1 MQIPFK
7 PLNQIHD
14 EGGNSKFTSCFLL
27 YFDNLLW
34 NHFSEFWV
42 SCFLN
47 SCFIFVIWIG
57 KSYFILVKQVLYELC
72 FCLFVYV
79 GKEVAKIFTQVS
91 VTKREAEIKL
101 DHNDFE
107 ERKQIN
113 KRKKLILEGKDPDE
127 EERRKVEEQKQR
139 RKTFKRYEKNK
150 FKQRRKEIKKFV
162 EENSVKKIDTVK
174 S

>member
-1 MQIPFK
+1 MY
-7 PLNQIHD
+7 L
-14 EGGNSKFTSCFLL
+14 
-27 YFDNLLW
+27 
-34 NHFSEFWV
+34 
-42 SCFLN
+42 
-47 SCFIFVIWIG
+47 
-57 KSYFILVKQVLYELC
+57 
-72 FCLFVYV
+72 

-101 DHNDFE
+101 DQNDFE

-139 RKTFKRYEKNK
+139 RKTFKRFEKNK

>member
-1 MQIPFK
+1 M
-7 PLNQIHD
+7 
-14 EGGNSKFTSCFLL
+14 
-27 YFDNLLW
+27 
-34 NHFSEFWV
+34 
-42 SCFLN
+42 
-47 SCFIFVIWIG
+47 IWAG
-57 KSYFILVKQVLYELC
+57 KSYFIFFFNKYQLC
-72 FCLFVYV
+72 FCLFVYL

-101 DHNDFE
+101 DQNDFE

-139 RKTFKRYEKNK
+139 RKTFKRFEKNK

-162 EENSVKKIDTVK
+162 EENSVNKIDTVK

>member
-1 MQIPFK
+1 MF
-7 PLNQIHD
+7 
-14 EGGNSKFTSCFLL
+14 FWFV
-27 YFDNLLW
+27 NL
-34 NHFSEFWV
+34 
-42 SCFLN
+42 
-47 SCFIFVIWIG
+47 
-57 KSYFILVKQVLYELC
+57 
-72 FCLFVYV
+72 

-139 RKTFKRYEKNK
+139 RKTFKRFEKNK

-162 EENSVKKIDTVK
+162 EENSVTETYSVL

>member
-1 MQIPFK
+1 M
-7 PLNQIHD
+7 
-14 EGGNSKFTSCFLL
+14 
-27 YFDNLLW
+27 
-34 NHFSEFWV
+34 
-42 SCFLN
+42 
-47 SCFIFVIWIG
+47 
-57 KSYFILVKQVLYELC
+57 
-72 FCLFVYV
+72 FCLFVYL

-101 DHNDFE
+101 DQNDFE

-139 RKTFKRYEKNK
+139 RKTFKRFEKNK

-162 EENSVKKIDTVK
+162 DENSVKKIDTVK